1 VSGGQAIAADVLVVG
16 GGMAGTIAAL
26 AARDAGASVVLVRRA
41 PGATALSS
49 GAIGVAPDPL
59 AVPGEPLSASRG
71 AVAAAWRLARLRPD
85 HPYALLGHRLE
96 SLPDALG
103 FAARAL
109 APLLEPPLERPRFL
123 ATPFGTVVAAA
134 LCQRSQASGDLLAVE
149 GLLAVV
155 GLGGHLAFDAA
166 LVAAGLERY
175 RVRGGPPV
183 RAVEVDPGLRDLALL
198 RPHELAR
205 ALERPGAAE
214 AFGASIR
221 AALPDGAGAALLPPV
236 LGLHP
241 GARVPERVA
250 VEAGVPV
257 AETLSDVPSVPGV
270 RLQAS
275 LEAALAA
282 AGVRVV
288 QGSLEGAAG
297 PGAAADVG
305 DTRITAPRW
314 VLATGRFVG
323 GGVARRGT
331 LRETALKLPVQAAE
345 GPEAGVDLSARPA
358 ASLTLRARTA
368 PQPLLSAGLR
378 VDAMLR
384 PLDARGRPAADG
396 LFAAGAVVGGHEHAT
411 DGTGLGVAI
420 LTGWLAGRAAARPGG
435 GGDV

>member
-1 VSGGQAIAADVLVVG
+1 
-16 GGMAGTIAAL
+16 MRP
-26 AARDAGASVVLVRRA
+26 ARPRSPPAR
-41 PGATALSS
+41 
-49 GAIGVAPDPL
+49 
-59 AVPGEPLSASRG
+59 SASRRIRSRCP
-71 AVAAAWRLARLRPD
+71 ASRSPRAALSRRRGGSRVFGPITRTRCSASASSRSRTRSASRP
-85 HPYALLGHRLE
+85 
-96 SLPDALG
+96 
-103 FAARAL
+103 RAL
-109 APLLEPPLERPRFL
+109 APLLAPPLERPRFL

-175 RVRGGPPV
+175 RARGGPPV

-205 ALERPGAAE
+205 ALEQTGAAE

-250 VEAGVPV
+250 LEAGVPV
-257 AETLSDVPSVPGV
+257 AESLSDVPSVPGV

-282 AGVRVV
+282 AGVQVV
-288 QGSLEGAAG
+288 QGSLRAPPGREPRRTSAIRGSPPRAGCSPPGGSWAAAS
-297 PGAAADVG
+297 PGAERCV
-305 DTRITAPRW
+305 RR
-314 VLATGRFVG
+314 RS
-323 GGVARRGT
+323 ARRC
-331 LRETALKLPVQAAE
+331 RRRR
-345 GPEAGVDLSARPA
+345 GPRPASISPARPA

-396 LFAAGAVVGGHEHAT
+396 LFAAGAVVGGHEQAT

-420 LTGWLAGRAAARPGG
+420 LTGLRSPAAARAGG